1 MSDKPLPFSNG
12 LNLKAMGAVLLLVLA
27 VLIWRMTDAQNTTQR
42 VLYAVAI
49 VFELIFFVGLVFA
62 SRYIKRQHDKAE
74 AAYRAQVA
82 EQMQA
87 PRKPTDGATGGG
99 GAAGPGTVGPTDAP

>member
-27 VLIWRMTDAQNTTQR
+27 VLIWRLTDAQNTTQQ
-42 VLYAVAI
+42 VLYGVAI
-49 VFELIFFVGLVFA
+49 VFELLFFVGLLFA

-82 EQMQA
+82 AQA
-87 PRKPTDGATGGG
+87 PRSEADGAAPSGPETGT
-99 GAAGPGTVGPTDAP
+99 GAPGADTP

>member
-27 VLIWRMTDAQNTTQR
+27 VLIWRLSDAQNTTQR
-42 VLYAVAI
+42 VLYGVAI
-49 VFELIFFVGLVFA
+49 VFELLFFVGLLFA

-82 EQMQA
+82 TQA
-87 PRKPTDGATGGG
+87 KRSEADGAAPSGPDTGA
-99 GAAGPGTVGPTDAP
+99 GAPDADTP